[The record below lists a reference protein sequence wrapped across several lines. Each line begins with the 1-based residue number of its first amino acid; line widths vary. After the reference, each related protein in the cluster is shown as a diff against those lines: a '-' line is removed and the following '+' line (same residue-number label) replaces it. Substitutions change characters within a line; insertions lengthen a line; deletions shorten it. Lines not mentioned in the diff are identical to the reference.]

1 MENVL
6 SNNMK
11 AYKEGEIIFMEYE
24 IGDRFF
30 FVQNGSVKLTKIVR
44 DVENIIGVVKEGD
57 FFGEMAVLDDAPR
70 SASAIA
76 NEDCVLMELHKTN
89 FENLLSGNAVMAF
102 KLIGMFALRI
112 IDTKRKL
119 MIIQLENPEFKVMD
133 CLLLFAENLK
143 IPQDKYVK
151 PQKIKT
157 TVLEIANWCAIKP
170 MVAQKALL
178 LLIQTKYIAVEGDYI
193 VVKNLKEIQKQID
206 LKRRK
211 Y

>member
-1 MENVL
+1 MENVS
-6 SNNMK
+6 SNNIK
-11 AYKEGEIIFMEYE
+11 TYKEGEIIFMEYE
-24 IGDRFF
+24 MGDRFY
-30 FVQNGSVKLTKIVR
+30 FVQSGSVKLTKIVK

-76 NEDCVLMELHKTN
+76 NKDCALMELHKTN
-89 FENLLSGNAVMAF
+89 FESLLAANTVLAF
-102 KLIGMFALRI
+102 KFISMFASRI
-112 IDTKRKL
+112 VDTKRKL
-119 MIIQLENPEFKVMD
+119 MIIQLENHEFKVMD

-143 IPQDKYVK
+143 IPQDKYIK

-178 LLIQTKYIAVEGDYI
+178 ALIKSKYIAIEGDYI
-193 VVKNLKEIQKQID
+193 VVKNLKEMQKQID

-211 Y
+211 H

>member
-1 MENVL
+1 M
-6 SNNMK
+6 
-11 AYKEGEIIFMEYE
+11 
-24 IGDRFF
+24 
-30 FVQNGSVKLTKIVR
+30 
-44 DVENIIGVVKEGD
+44 
-57 FFGEMAVLDDAPR
+57 
-70 SASAIA
+70 
-76 NEDCVLMELHKTN
+76 
-89 FENLLSGNAVMAF
+89 
-102 KLIGMFALRI
+102 
-112 IDTKRKL
+112 
-119 MIIQLENPEFKVMD
+119 
-133 CLLLFAENLK
+133 
-143 IPQDKYVK
+143 K